1 MYLNDTY
8 LKEKLKHVYWLTGGP
23 CSGKT
28 TMTKALYQSYG
39 FKQLDLLFSVYRDY
53 FDDPKYDPMKI
64 PYSGMDWE
72 WYFNRPL
79 DEYIEWMLVTCRRVL
94 DFFLID
100 LLAESSDKPIVIDCG
115 VEVEYLLPF
124 IQKEHIIGFFT
135 SDEEITKKYLH
146 RDDHNMIWV
155 CINKNVEDKDAA
167 INNVNNAMIGY
178 SNAVKKSC
186 ESYGIKQI
194 IRTPDLSV
202 KEQLEQ
208 VVKYFKL

>member
-28 TMTKALYQSYG
+28 TMTKALKESYD
-39 FKQLDLLFSVYRDY
+39 FRTMVVDFPIYRDF
-53 FDDPKYDPMKI
+53 FDDPKYHPLKI
-64 PYSGMDWE
+64 PYPDMDWE

-79 DEYIEWMLVTCRRVL
+79 DEYIQWMLVTGRRVL

-100 LLAESSDKPIVIDCG
+100 LLAEAPDKPIVIDCG
-115 VEVEYLLPF
+115 IEAEYILPF
-124 IQKEHIIGFFT
+124 INKDHIMGFFT

-155 CINKNVEDKDAA
+155 CINKNVEDKDNA

-186 ESYGIKQI
+186 EFYGIKQI
-194 IRTPDLSV
+194 HKNT
-202 KEQLEQ
+202 
-208 VVKYFKL
+208 